1 MILTKKLSKNFGAFT
16 ALDQLDLEVL
26 SKEIVCLLGAN
37 GAGKT
42 TTINL
47 LLGFLE
53 PTSGEAFIDGVSVTR
68 SPIDARRKL
77 AYIPEQVAL
86 YPSLSGVENLKYFVR
101 LSGLKPSEKALRE
114 ALSRAGLDESA
125 HGRRVASYSKGM
137 RQKVGVA
144 IALAKNAR
152 ALLLDEPLSGLD
164 PVASNGLAD
173 LLRESRDRGCAILMA
188 THDVFRDRRGGC

>member
-1 MILTKKLSKNFGAFT
+1 VILTKKLSKNFGAFT